1 MKKQDGFAT
10 LEVVLVTA
18 IISTLAFVAVPK
30 IDRIM
35 DKLFLDYEVKR
46 FCSEVDFASSLNRS
60 ASVNT
65 TIFSQKVDKTDTE
78 IEIDINKK
86 SNSYQLRRNT
96 EYLRE
101 PHYLSAGVKI
111 SFSPVAMEHIK
122 FKAGGGYNGDSGR
135 VILTSRRGEKAEII
149 FDSVGRWRG
158 SRDVD

>member
-65 TIFSQKVDKTDTE
+65 TIFSQKVSESGTG
-78 IEIDINKK
+78 IEINISDEK
-86 SNSYQLRRNT
+86 NSYRLLNNGKN
-96 EYLRE
+96 LRE
-101 PHYLSAGVKI
+101 SHYLSAGVKI
-111 SFSPVAMEHIK
+111 SYSPAKMKNIK
-122 FKAGGGYNGDSGR
+122 FKPGGGYDGKSGR

-149 FDSVGRWRG
+149 FNSVGRWRG
-158 SRDVD
+158 SRDVE

>member
-65 TIFSQKVDKTDTE
+65 TIFSQKVSESGTG
-78 IEIDINKK
+78 IEINISDEK
-86 SNSYQLRRNT
+86 NSYRLLNNGKN
-96 EYLRE
+96 LRE
-101 PHYLSAGVKI
+101 SHYLSAGVKI
-111 SFSPVAMEHIK
+111 SYSPAKMKNIK

-158 SRDVD
+158 SRDVE